1 MVAVN
6 GGFYMYMVQTI
17 ENYCLLTLNLNV
29 FVFFVSLCFQGF
41 QRLAFVRTH
50 Y

>member
-17 ENYCLLTLNLNV
+17 ENYCLLTLNLN
-29 FVFFVSLCFQGF
+29 STMKTKTQ
-41 QRLAFVRTH
+41 
-50 Y
+50 